1 MHIIHH
7 NGLRLQVPWFLC
19 TSFGVLVLFTLYSM
33 KGYTIFQLRIHG
45 LVLEPVLTPG
55 ADNAPVVELIE
66 EHVVVPHIT
75 SELNDLF

>member
-1 MHIIHH
+1 MYVVWRPRPVYTLLHERLH
-7 NGLRLQVPWFLC
+7 N
-19 TSFGVLVLFTLYSM
+19 
-33 KGYTIFQLRIHG
+33 FQLRIHG